1 MNEKYVDYA
10 AAVGGATIEVPVEA
24 LVPNPRQPRK
34 VFDKGKLEALSES
47 IRRYGILQPLTVRR
61 NGTGSYEIIAGERR
75 WQAARLA
82 GFLTVPCIMMDAGE
96 EESAALAIIENLQR
110 EDLNMFEEAAAISSL
125 IFLYSMTQEQA
136 AARLSVSQ
144 PYIANKLRMLRF
156 SDEERTLIL
165 ENGLTERHARTLLR
179 LRDEGTRKSA
189 LLHIIKRK
197 LNVSSSERYVDGLL
211 SNMDDTSRSVCRQR
225 QKYAIKD
232 LRLFYNA
239 IDHAAE
245 TLRGGGVPVDVEK
258 RENEGVV
265 TIVVSIDCKRKNE
278 CSA

>member
-34 VFDKGKLEALSES
+34 VFDKEKLKALSES

-75 WQAARLA
+75 WQAARLV

-125 IFLYSMTQEQA
+125 IFLYRMTQEQA

-156 SDEERTLIL
+156 SDEERALIL

-179 LRDEGTRKSA
+179 LRDEGARKGA

-197 LNVSSSERYVDGLL
+197 LNVSSSEKYVDGLL
-211 SNMDDTSRSVCRQR
+211 ANIEDTSRSVCRQR